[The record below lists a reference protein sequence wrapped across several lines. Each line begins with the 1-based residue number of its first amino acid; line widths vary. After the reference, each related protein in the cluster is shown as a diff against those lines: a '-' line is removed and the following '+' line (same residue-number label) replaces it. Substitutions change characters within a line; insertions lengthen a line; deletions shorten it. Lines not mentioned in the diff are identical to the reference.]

1 MKNAFI
7 NGIILDGSEKMIP
20 QEGKIIFTDGS
31 KIEKITDSSLGGAFD
46 LFSKT
51 RSSISIWKTFYDGG
65 EKIQIPVHPAD
76 PSYINYKEAWKEE
89 FESTKNDWNATNVN
103 MWKKFHCKY
112 FSCCTIEVNGITE
125 NEEIRELLN
134 VVRNVL

>member
-1 MKNAFI
+1 M
-7 NGIILDGSEKMIP
+7 
-20 QEGKIIFTDGS
+20 
-31 KIEKITDSSLGGAFD
+31 
-46 LFSKT
+46 FSKT

-112 FSCCTIEVNGITE
+112 FSCCTIEVNGIAE